1 VAAGSEWEVGPER
14 GAGAGGRR
22 LRVAFFV
29 TYFPKNSEVFLL
41 NQALALLDR
50 GHDVGVH
57 ALADPREAAVQPG
70 TERLLAD
77 ARIGR
82 MPPATWR
89 RLRDLP
95 GLITRQGTG
104 AALAALDVWRWGE
117 EAWSLRNLYRL
128 DAAGPGAIE
137 CDVAHAQFGGVGR
150 QCVLL
155 RALGRLRAP
164 LVVSF
169 RGNDLS
175 GYLAGGGSGAY
186 AEVFRDAAACL
197 PVAERWAGQLVSL
210 GCPRGKVQVLP
221 SGIPMARVP
230 AKDWSLA
237 ASPPRVVSAARL
249 ERYKGIHLGLA
260 AVARLL
266 PAFPGLRYEIFGDGP
281 ERPRLEA
288 RARELGLGD
297 TVIWRGMVEHQR
309 LLDALPGFHL
319 HLFTTVTSPRGRTEG
334 VPNIL
339 KETQASGLPAVAFAH
354 PGVEEVLEDGR
365 TGFLVPEGDV
375 EGLAARA
382 RLLLGEATR
391 AEGMGALARQ
401 LSRERFDLGR
411 VTDRLEA
418 IYLRAIRTAGGGGSA

>member
-1 VAAGSEWEVGPER
+1 
-14 GAGAGGRR
+14 
-22 LRVAFFV
+22 
-29 TYFPKNSEVFLL
+29 
-41 NQALALLDR
+41 
-50 GHDVGVH
+50 
-57 ALADPREAAVQPG
+57 
-70 TERLLAD
+70 
-77 ARIGR
+77 
-82 MPPATWR
+82 
-89 RLRDLP
+89 
-95 GLITRQGTG
+95 
-104 AALAALDVWRWGE
+104 
-117 EAWSLRNLYRL
+117 
-128 DAAGPGAIE
+128 
-137 CDVAHAQFGGVGR
+137 
-150 QCVLL
+150 
-155 RALGRLRAP
+155 
-164 LVVSF
+164 
-169 RGNDLS
+169 
-175 GYLAGGGSGAY
+175 
-186 AEVFRDAAACL
+186 
-197 PVAERWAGQLVSL
+197 
-210 GCPRGKVQVLP
+210 
-221 SGIPMARVP
+221 
-230 AKDWSLA
+230 
-237 ASPPRVVSAARL
+237 VVSAARL
-249 ERYKGIHLGLA
+249 EPYKGINLGLA

-297 TVIWRGMVEHQR
+297 AVIWRGMVEHQR

-339 KETQASGLPAVAFAH
+339 KETQAAGLPAVAFAH

-401 LSRERFDLGR
+401 LSRERFALGR